1 MMYRMDVPWWL
12 PGAAL
17 LVFGL
22 LVAAFPELL
31 ALMVAL
37 GFVFVGSSL
46 LAAGWAAKR
55 YRQQASKMVN
65 RDEYHWFV

>member
-1 MMYRMDVPWWL
+1 MYRVNFPWWL

-17 LVFGL
+17 LIFGL

-37 GFVFVGSSL
+37 GFVLAGTSL

-55 YRQQASKMVN
+55 YRRQVSKTISS
-65 RDEYHWFV
+65 DEYHWFV

>member
-1 MMYRMDVPWWL
+1 MMYRLDFPWWL

-37 GFVFVGSSL
+37 GFVLVGTSL

-55 YRQQASKMVN
+55 YRSQMSKTMSS
-65 RDEYHWFV
+65 DEYHWFV